1 MSFFTHF
8 FGVSWQ
14 QMQAKVRYRILILTL
29 LPILLTLVSLVFIT
43 IYWNISYTGKQL
55 FMMVKADLSVAENTL
70 LQVQVRQENQLERVV
85 TSWAFQN
92 DFRPLLSAEKF
103 SSEQSN
109 VTEATI
115 NHRASIDAFLLL
127 QKKQLQLDYLRLIS
141 VADAAEDPDLRQ
153 ILPKINGLLPYS
165 GLMVLPPERL
175 ARIDPELAPTAR
187 IPIVATLRSQ
197 STTQTVEERGL
208 LSRSL
213 LPVPD
218 LEGKVAWYLDGGIL
232 FNRDTWIVD
241 HIRDLVYDKGTLPER
256 SIGTVTIF
264 LDDVRIST
272 NVPLKFPAHEG
283 ETPERAL
290 GSLVSE
296 EVKEKVLVN
305 GEQWINRAF
314 VFNDW
319 FISAYA
325 PLEDVRGQRVG
336 MIYTGFSESPFI
348 HNYLLNIIE
357 LGTILMLVLLVSGLL
372 VYRGA
377 YSLLLPI
384 ERIHQVVQAVQ
395 SGRNIR
401 IGALD
406 LDRDNELSNLAEQ
419 FDSMLDLLQSRNAQ
433 IQAAAE
439 QLEVK
444 VAERTRSLHDKTLEL
459 QNNVALLNETRQQL
473 VTNEKLTALGE
484 LTAGIAHEINNP
496 TAVIL
501 GNMELLRY
509 ELGDNADVVKEEI
522 DLVIQQVGRITTIIR
537 SLLQYSRP
545 GEFNAPLEMHNMTFI
560 IEEML
565 VLVRHSIQKQ
575 AVVLITELNAT
586 CPVQVNKPQL
596 LQVLIN
602 LVVNAA
608 HAMDGKGRIWIRT
621 YDWLQQGVPI
631 GVKIEVE
638 DEGVGISPEQ
648 LGRIFDPFYTTRK
661 DGTGLGLS
669 LSYGI
674 IKRIGGTIEVSST
687 LGKGSLFTMGLY
699 REAKEERQNSPYEGL
714 YFAGNYN
721 EMSGE

>member
-55 FMMVKADLSVAENTL
+55 FMKVKADLAVAENTL
-70 LQVQVRQENQLERVV
+70 QQVQVRQEKQLEKVM
-85 TSWAFQN
+85 TSWTFQN
-92 DFRPLLSAEKF
+92 DFRPILNGEM
-103 SSEQSN
+103 
-109 VTEATI
+109 
-115 NHRASIDAFLLL
+115 NHRANIDAFLNE
-127 QKKQLQLDYLRLIS
+127 QKQLLNLDYLRLVS
-141 VADAAEDPDLRQ
+141 VSEAATDPDLRL
-153 ILPKINGLLPYS
+153 ILPKMGGLLPYS
-165 GLMVLPPERL
+165 GLMVLSPERL
-175 ARIDPELAPTAR
+175 ARIDPELVVTAS
-187 IPIVATLRSQ
+187 IPIVATLRAQ
-197 STTQTVEERGL
+197 NPDKGVEGRGL

-218 LEGKVAWYLDGGIL
+218 LAGKVAWYLDGGIL
-232 FNRDTWIVD
+232 FNRDTRIVD

-264 LDDVRIST
+264 LDNIRIST
-272 NVPLKFPAHEG
+272 NVPLHFFPQG
-283 ETPERAL
+283 NETQGRAL

-296 EVKEKVLVN
+296 EVREKVLN
-305 GEQWINRAF
+305 RGELWVDRAF

-325 PLEDVRGQRVG
+325 PLEDIRGQRVG

-377 YSLLLPI
+377 YSLLQPI
-384 ERIHQVVQAVQ
+384 ERIHHVVQAVQ

-401 IGALD
+401 IGALG
-406 LDRDNELSNLAEQ
+406 LDRENELSNLAEQ
-419 FDSMLDLLQSRNAQ
+419 FDRMLDLLQRRNAQ
-433 IQAAAE
+433 IQSAAE
-439 QLEVK
+439 QLEMK
-444 VAERTRSLHDKTLEL
+444 VEERTRSLQDKTLEL
-459 QNNVALLNETRQQL
+459 ERNVALLNETRQQL
-473 VTNEKLTALGE
+473 VINEKLTALGE

-501 GNMELLRY
+501 GNMELMRY
-509 ELGDNADVVKEEI
+509 ELGDNADLVKEEI
-522 DLVIQQVGRITTIIR
+522 DLVIQQVMRISTIIR

-545 GEFNAPLEMHNMTFI
+545 GEFNAPLEMQPITPI
-560 IEEML
+560 IEETM
-565 VLVRHSIQKQ
+565 VLVRHSIKKQ
-575 AVVLITELNAT
+575 EVILITELSAT
-586 CPVQVNKPQL
+586 CLVQVNRPQL

-608 HAMDGKGRIWIRT
+608 HAMDGKGRIWVRT
-621 YDWLQQGVPI
+621 YDWLQQDMPI

-638 DEGVGISPEQ
+638 DEGSGIAPEL

-687 LGKGSLFTMGLY
+687 LGKGTVFTIGLY
-699 REAKEERQNSPYEGL
+699 HEAKEEQENNPYDGL
-714 YFAGNYN
+714 HF
-721 EMSGE
+721 SGAEI

>member
-1 MSFFTHF
+1 MAFFPRL
-8 FGVSWQ
+8 FGVNWQ
-14 QMQAKVRYRILILTL
+14 QLQAKVRYRILVLTL

-55 FMMVKADLSVAENTL
+55 FMKVKADLTVARNTL
-70 LQVQVRQENQLERVV
+70 VAVQAKQEEQLKQVMVSWEFQNAFRQLESKSPMVADEI
-85 TSWAFQN
+85 SALLGQQKAALHL
-92 DFRPLLSAEKF
+92 DF
-103 SSEQSN
+103 
-109 VTEATI
+109 
-115 NHRASIDAFLLL
+115 
-127 QKKQLQLDYLRLIS
+127 LRLIS
-141 VADAAEDPDLRQ
+141 VAEAAADPDLRMM
-153 ILPKINGLLPYS
+153 LPKTNNAEAIS
-165 GLMVLPPERL
+165 GLMVLQPQRL
-175 ARIDPELAPTAR
+175 ARLGEQLEAAAV
-187 IPIVATLRSQ
+187 IPLVDTPRSQ
-197 STTQTVEERGL
+197 KPSKVVEKRGM

-213 LPVPD
+213 LPIVGGD
-218 LEGKVAWYLDGGIL
+218 GTVGWYLDGGIL
-232 FNRDTWIVD
+232 LNQDMRIVD

-264 LDDVRIST
+264 LDNTRIST
-272 NVPLKFPAHEG
+272 NVPLHFSPQNSEKQG
-283 ETPERAL
+283 RAL

-296 EVKEKVLVN
+296 EVRQKVLVN
-305 GEQWINRAF
+305 GQLWVDRAF
-314 VFNDW
+314 VYNDW

-325 PLEDVRGQRVG
+325 PLTDIRGKRIG

-384 ERIHQVVQAVQ
+384 ERIHHVVKAVQ
-395 SGRNIR
+395 SGRNLR
-401 IGALD
+401 IGSLG
-406 LDRDNELSNLAEQ
+406 LEQDNELSNLAEQ
-419 FDSMLDLLQSRNAQ
+419 FDRMLDLLQRRNNQ

-444 VAERTRSLHDKTLEL
+444 VEERTRSLQEKTEEL
-459 QNNVALLNETRQQL
+459 QRNVALLNETRQQL

-501 GNMELLRY
+501 GNMELLKY
-509 ELGDNADVVKEEI
+509 ELGDQAADVEEEI
-522 DLVIQQVGRITTIIR
+522 EIVIQQVGRISTIIR

-545 GEFNAPLEMHNMTFI
+545 GEFNAPLEMHQLTPI

-565 VLVRHSIQKQ
+565 ILVRHSVQQ
-575 AVVLITELNAT
+575 QEVVLIQELNASY
-586 CPVQVNKPQL
+586 PIEVNRPQL

-602 LVVNAA
+602 MVVNAA
-608 HAMDGKGRIWIRT
+608 HAMDGRGRIKIRT
-621 YDWLQQGVPI
+621 HDWLQRGEPI
-631 GVKIEVE
+631 GVKIEIE
-638 DEGVGISPEQ
+638 DEGKGIPEEQ

-674 IKRIGGTIEVSST
+674 IKRIGGTIEVSSI
-687 LGKGSLFTMGLY
+687 LGKGTIFTIGLY
-699 REAKEERQNSPYEGL
+699 HKAKDDQLNPPYGGL
-714 YFAGNYN
+714 HFSSNIN
-721 EMSGE
+721 NKNRS

>member
-55 FMMVKADLSVAENTL
+55 FMKVKADLAVAENTL
-70 LQVQVRQENQLERVV
+70 QQVQVRQEKQLEKVM
-85 TSWAFQN
+85 TSWTFQN
-92 DFRPLLSAEKF
+92 DFRPILNGEM
-103 SSEQSN
+103 
-109 VTEATI
+109 
-115 NHRASIDAFLLL
+115 NHRANIDAFLNE
-127 QKKQLQLDYLRLIS
+127 QKQLLNLDYLRLVS
-141 VADAAEDPDLRQ
+141 VSEAATDPDLRL
-153 ILPKINGLLPYS
+153 ILPKMGGLLPYS
-165 GLMVLPPERL
+165 GLMVLSPERL
-175 ARIDPELAPTAR
+175 ARIDPELAVTAS
-187 IPIVATLRSQ
+187 IPIVATLRAQ
-197 STTQTVEERGL
+197 NPDKGVEGRGL

-218 LEGKVAWYLDGGIL
+218 LAGKVAWYLDGGIL
-232 FNRDTWIVD
+232 FNRDTRIVD

-264 LDDVRIST
+264 LDNIRIST
-272 NVPLKFPAHEG
+272 NVPLHFFPQG
-283 ETPERAL
+283 NETQGRAL

-296 EVKEKVLVN
+296 EVREKVLN
-305 GEQWINRAF
+305 RGELWVDRAF

-325 PLEDVRGQRVG
+325 PLEDIRGQRVG

-384 ERIHQVVQAVQ
+384 ERIHHVVQAVQ

-401 IGALD
+401 IGALG
-406 LDRDNELSNLAEQ
+406 LDRENELSNLAEQ
-419 FDSMLDLLQSRNAQ
+419 FDRMLDLLQRRNAQ
-433 IQAAAE
+433 IQSAAE
-439 QLEVK
+439 QLEMK
-444 VAERTRSLHDKTLEL
+444 VEERTRSLQDKTLEL
-459 QNNVALLNETRQQL
+459 ERNVALLNETRQQL

-484 LTAGIAHEINNP
+484 LTAGIAREINNP

-501 GNMELLRY
+501 GNMELMRY
-509 ELGDNADVVKEEI
+509 ELGDNADLVKEEI
-522 DLVIQQVGRITTIIR
+522 DLVIQQVMRISTIIR

-545 GEFNAPLEMHNMTFI
+545 GEFNAPLEMQSITPI
-560 IEEML
+560 IEETM
-565 VLVRHSIQKQ
+565 VLVRHSIKKQ
-575 AVVLITELNAT
+575 EVILITELSAT
-586 CPVQVNKPQL
+586 CLVQVNRPQL

-608 HAMDGKGRIWIRT
+608 HAMDGKGRIWVRT
-621 YDWLQQGVPI
+621 YDWLQQDVPI

-638 DEGVGISPEQ
+638 DEGSGIAPEL

-687 LGKGSLFTMGLY
+687 LGKGTVFTIGLY
-699 REAKEERQNSPYEGL
+699 HEAKEEQENNPYDGL
-714 YFAGNYN
+714 HF
-721 EMSGE
+721 SGSEI

>member
-55 FMMVKADLSVAENTL
+55 FMKVKADLAVAENTL
-70 LQVQVRQENQLERVV
+70 QQVQVRQEKQLERVM
-85 TSWAFQN
+85 TSWTFQN
-92 DFRPLLSAEKF
+92 DFRPILSGELG
-103 SSEQSN
+103 
-109 VTEATI
+109 
-115 NHRASIDAFLLL
+115 HRASIDAFLNE
-127 QKKQLQLDYLRLIS
+127 QKKQLDLDFLRLVS
-141 VADAAEDPDLRQ
+141 VAEAASDPDLRQ
-153 ILPKINGLLPYS
+153 ILPKMGGLLPYS
-165 GLMVLPPERL
+165 GLMVLPPDRL
-175 ARIDPELAPTAR
+175 ARIDPDLAQRAA
-187 IPIVATLRSQ
+187 IPLLATLRAQ
-197 STTQTVEERGL
+197 SPNKQVEDRGL

-213 LPVPD
+213 LPIPD
-218 LEGKVAWYLDGGIL
+218 LEGKVAWYLDGGVL
-232 FNRDTWIVD
+232 FNRDTRIVD

-264 LDDVRIST
+264 LDNIRVST
-272 NVPLKFPAHEG
+272 NVPLHFFPQPNESQG
-283 ETPERAL
+283 RAL

-296 EVKEKVLVN
+296 EVREKVLN
-305 GEQWINRAF
+305 QGELWVDRAF

-325 PLEDVRGQRVG
+325 PLEDIRGQRVG

-357 LGTILMLVLLVSGLL
+357 LGTILMLVLLISGLL

-377 YSLLLPI
+377 YSLLQPI
-384 ERIHQVVQAVQ
+384 ERIHHVVQAVQ
-395 SGRNIR
+395 SGRNVR
-401 IGALD
+401 IGALG

-419 FDSMLDLLQSRNAQ
+419 FDRMLDLLQRRNAQ

-439 QLEVK
+439 QLEMK
-444 VAERTRSLHDKTLEL
+444 VEERTRSLQDKTLEL
-459 QNNVALLNETRQQL
+459 QRNVALLNETRQQL

-509 ELGDNADVVKEEI
+509 ELGDNAEVVKEEI
-522 DLVIQQVGRITTIIR
+522 DLVIQQVGRISTIIR

-545 GEFNAPLEMHNMTFI
+545 GEFNAPLEMHPITPI

-575 AVVLITELNAT
+575 EVVLITELNAS
-586 CPVQVNKPQL
+586 CPVQVNRPQL

-608 HAMDGKGRIWIRT
+608 HAMDGKGRIWVRT
-621 YDWLQQGVPI
+621 YDWVQQDMPI

-638 DEGVGISPEQ
+638 DEGSGIPPEQ

-674 IKRIGGTIEVSST
+674 IKRIGGTIEVSSV
-687 LGKGSLFTMGLY
+687 LGKGSIFTIGLY
-699 REAKEERQNSPYEGL
+699 HEAKEDQQNNPYDGL
-714 YFAGNYN
+714 HF
-721 EMSGE
+721 SGQCTEVSS

>member
-55 FMMVKADLSVAENTL
+55 FMKVKADLAVAENTL
-70 LQVQVRQENQLERVV
+70 QQVQVRQEKQLEKVM
-85 TSWAFQN
+85 TSWTFQN
-92 DFRPLLSAEKF
+92 DFRPILNGKM
-103 SSEQSN
+103 
-109 VTEATI
+109 
-115 NHRASIDAFLLL
+115 NHRANIDAFLNE
-127 QKKQLQLDYLRLIS
+127 QKQLLNLDYLRLVS
-141 VADAAEDPDLRQ
+141 VSEAATDPDLRL
-153 ILPKINGLLPYS
+153 ILPKMGGLLPYS
-165 GLMVLPPERL
+165 GLMVLSPERL
-175 ARIDPELAPTAR
+175 ARIDPELAVTAS
-187 IPIVATLRSQ
+187 IPIVATLRAQ
-197 STTQTVEERGL
+197 NPDKGVEGRGL

-218 LEGKVAWYLDGGIL
+218 LAGKVAWYLDGGIL
-232 FNRDTWIVD
+232 FNRDTRIVD

-264 LDDVRIST
+264 LDNIRIST
-272 NVPLKFPAHEG
+272 NVPLHFFPQG
-283 ETPERAL
+283 NETQGRAL

-296 EVKEKVLVN
+296 EVREKVLN
-305 GEQWINRAF
+305 RGELWVDRAF

-325 PLEDVRGQRVG
+325 PLEDIRGQRVG

-377 YSLLLPI
+377 YSLLQPI
-384 ERIHQVVQAVQ
+384 ERIHHVVQAVQ

-401 IGALD
+401 IGALG
-406 LDRDNELSNLAEQ
+406 LDRENELSNLAEQ
-419 FDSMLDLLQSRNAQ
+419 FDRMLDLLQRRNAQ
-433 IQAAAE
+433 IQSAAE
-439 QLEVK
+439 QLEMK
-444 VAERTRSLHDKTLEL
+444 VEERTRSLQDKTLEL
-459 QNNVALLNETRQQL
+459 ERNVALLNETRQQL

-501 GNMELLRY
+501 GNMELMRY
-509 ELGDNADVVKEEI
+509 ELGDNADLVKEEI
-522 DLVIQQVGRITTIIR
+522 DLVIQQVMRISTIIR

-545 GEFNAPLEMHNMTFI
+545 GEFNAPLEMQPITPI
-560 IEEML
+560 IEETM
-565 VLVRHSIQKQ
+565 VLVRHSIKKQ
-575 AVVLITELNAT
+575 EVILITELSAT
-586 CPVQVNKPQL
+586 CLVQVNRPQL

-608 HAMDGKGRIWIRT
+608 HAMDGKGRIWVRT
-621 YDWLQQGVPI
+621 YDWLQQDVPI

-638 DEGVGISPEQ
+638 DEGSGIAPEL

-687 LGKGSLFTMGLY
+687 LGKGTVFTIGLY
-699 REAKEERQNSPYEGL
+699 HEAKEEQENNPYDGL
-714 YFAGNYN
+714 HF
-721 EMSGE
+721 SGSEI

>member
-55 FMMVKADLSVAENTL
+55 FMKVKADLSVAENTL
-70 LQVQVRQENQLERVV
+70 QQVQVRQEKQLERVV
-85 TSWAFQN
+85 TSWTFQN
-92 DFRPLLSAEKF
+92 DFRPLFSGKELSGEV
-103 SSEQSN
+103 SY
-109 VTEATI
+109 
-115 NHRASIDAFLLL
+115 RASIDAFLLE
-127 QKKQLQLDYLRLIS
+127 QKKQLNLDYLRLVS
-141 VADAAEDPDLRQ
+141 VAEAAADPDLRQ
-153 ILPKINGLLPYS
+153 ILPKLDGLLPYS

-175 ARIDPELAPTAR
+175 ARIDPELAITAS
-187 IPIVATLRSQ
+187 IPIVATLRAQ
-197 STTQTVEERGL
+197 SPVKTVEERGL

-218 LEGKVAWYLDGGIL
+218 MEGKVAWYLDGGIL
-232 FNRDTWIVD
+232 FNRDTRIVD

-264 LDDVRIST
+264 LDNIRIST
-272 NVPLKFPAHEG
+272 NVPLHFYPTG
-283 ETPERAL
+283 NETLGRAL

-296 EVKEKVLVN
+296 EVKDKVLTQ
-305 GEQWINRAF
+305 GEQWVDRAF

-377 YSLLLPI
+377 YSLLQPI
-384 ERIHQVVQAVQ
+384 ERIHHVVQAVQ

-401 IGALD
+401 IGALG

-419 FDSMLDLLQSRNAQ
+419 FDSMLDLLQRRNAQ

-439 QLEVK
+439 QLEMK
-444 VAERTRSLHDKTLEL
+444 VEERTRSLQDKTLEL
-459 QNNVALLNETRQQL
+459 QRNVALLNETRQQL

-509 ELGDNADVVKEEI
+509 ELGDNAEVVKEEI
-522 DLVIQQVGRITTIIR
+522 DLVIQQVGRISTIIR

-545 GEFNAPLEMHNMTFI
+545 GEFNAPLEMHPMTPI

-575 AVVLITELNAT
+575 EVVLITELNAS
-586 CPVQVNKPQL
+586 CPVQVNRPQL

-608 HAMDGKGRIWIRT
+608 HAMDGKGRIWVRT
-621 YDWLQQGVPI
+621 YDWVQQDMPV

-638 DEGVGISPEQ
+638 DEGSGIAPEQ

-687 LGKGSLFTMGLY
+687 LGKGSLFTIGLY
-699 REAKEERQNSPYEGL
+699 HEAKEDQQNNPYDGL
-714 YFAGNYN
+714 HFAGNYSD
-721 EMSGE
+721 MSAD

>member
-55 FMMVKADLSVAENTL
+55 FMKVKADLSVAENTL
-70 LQVQVRQENQLERVV
+70 QQVQVRQEKQLERVV
-85 TSWAFQN
+85 TSWTFQS
-92 DFRPLLSAEKF
+92 DFRPLF
-103 SSEQSN
+103 SGKELTGE
-109 VTEATI
+109 VI
-115 NHRASIDAFLLL
+115 HRASLDAFLLE
-127 QKKQLQLDYLRLIS
+127 QKKQLNLDYLRLVT
-141 VADAAEDPDLRQ
+141 VAEAAADPDLRQ

-175 ARIDPELAPTAR
+175 SRIDPELAVTAS
-187 IPIVATLRSQ
+187 IPIVATLRAQ
-197 STTQTVEERGL
+197 SPTKTVEERGL

-218 LEGKVAWYLDGGIL
+218 MQGKVAWYLDGGIL
-232 FNRDTWIVD
+232 FNRDIRIVD

-264 LDDVRIST
+264 LDNIRIST
-272 NVPLKFPAHEG
+272 NVPLHFYPTG
-283 ETPERAL
+283 NETQGRAL

-296 EVKEKVLVN
+296 EVKEKVLTQ
-305 GEQWINRAF
+305 GEQWVDRAF

-325 PLEDVRGQRVG
+325 PLEDIRGQRVG

-377 YSLLLPI
+377 YSLLQPI
-384 ERIHQVVQAVQ
+384 ERIHHVVQAVK

-401 IGALD
+401 IGALG

-419 FDSMLDLLQSRNAQ
+419 FDSMLDLLQRRNAQ

-439 QLEVK
+439 QLEMK
-444 VAERTRSLHDKTLEL
+444 VEERTRSLQDKTLEL
-459 QNNVALLNETRQQL
+459 QRNVALLNETRQQL

-509 ELGDNADVVKEEI
+509 ELGDNAEVVKEEI
-522 DLVIQQVGRITTIIR
+522 DLVIQQVGRISTIIR

-545 GEFNAPLEMHNMTFI
+545 GEFNAPLEMHPITPI

-575 AVVLITELNAT
+575 EVVLITELNAS
-586 CPVQVNKPQL
+586 CPVQVNRPQL

-608 HAMDGKGRIWIRT
+608 HAMDGKGRIWVRT
-621 YDWLQQGVPI
+621 YDWVQQDMPI

-638 DEGVGISPEQ
+638 DEGSGIAPEQ

-687 LGKGSLFTMGLY
+687 LGKGTLFTIGLY
-699 REAKEERQNSPYEGL
+699 HEAKEDQQNNPYEGL
-714 YFAGNYN
+714 HIAGNYSD
-721 EMSGE
+721 MSAD

>member
-55 FMMVKADLSVAENTL
+55 FMKVKADLSVAENTL
-70 LQVQVRQENQLERVV
+70 QQVQVRQEKQLERVV
-85 TSWAFQN
+85 TSWTFQN
-92 DFRPLLSAEKF
+92 DFRPLF
-103 SSEQSN
+103 SGKELTGE
-109 VTEATI
+109 VI
-115 NHRASIDAFLLL
+115 HRASLDAFLLE
-127 QKKQLQLDYLRLIS
+127 QKKQLNLDYLRLVT
-141 VADAAEDPDLRQ
+141 VAEAAADPDLRQ

-175 ARIDPELAPTAR
+175 SRIDPELAVTAS
-187 IPIVATLRSQ
+187 IPIVATLRAQ
-197 STTQTVEERGL
+197 SPTKTVEERGL

-218 LEGKVAWYLDGGIL
+218 MQGKVAWYLDGGIL
-232 FNRDTWIVD
+232 FNRDIRIVD
-241 HIRDLVYDKGTLPER
+241 HIRDLVYDKGTLLER

-264 LDDVRIST
+264 LDNIRIST
-272 NVPLKFPAHEG
+272 NVPLHFYPTG
-283 ETPERAL
+283 NETQGRAL
-290 GSLVSE
+290 GGLVSE
-296 EVKEKVLVN
+296 EVKEKVLTQ
-305 GEQWINRAF
+305 GEQWVDRAF

-325 PLEDVRGQRVG
+325 PLEDIRGQRVG

-377 YSLLLPI
+377 YSLLQPI
-384 ERIHQVVQAVQ
+384 ERIHHVVQAVQ
-395 SGRNIR
+395 SGCNIR
-401 IGALD
+401 IGALG

-419 FDSMLDLLQSRNAQ
+419 FDSMLDLLQRRNAQ

-439 QLEVK
+439 QLEMK
-444 VAERTRSLHDKTLEL
+444 VEERTRSLQDKTLEL
-459 QNNVALLNETRQQL
+459 QRNVALLNETRQQL

-509 ELGDNADVVKEEI
+509 ELGDNAEVVKEEI
-522 DLVIQQVGRITTIIR
+522 DLVIQQVGRISTIIR

-545 GEFNAPLEMHNMTFI
+545 GEFNAPLEMHPITPI

-575 AVVLITELNAT
+575 EVVLITELNAS
-586 CPVQVNKPQL
+586 CPVQVNRPQL

-608 HAMDGKGRIWIRT
+608 HAMDDKGRIWVRT
-621 YDWLQQGVPI
+621 YDWVQQDMPI

-638 DEGVGISPEQ
+638 DEGSGIAPEQ

-687 LGKGSLFTMGLY
+687 LGKGTLFTIGLY
-699 REAKEERQNSPYEGL
+699 HEAKEDQQNNPYEGL
-714 YFAGNYN
+714 HIAGNYSD
-721 EMSGE
+721 MSAD

>member
-1 MSFFTHF
+1 MSFFPRIL
-8 FGVSWQ
+8 GVNWQ
-14 QMQAKVRYRILILTL
+14 QMRAKVRYRILILTL

-55 FMMVKADLSVAENTL
+55 FMKVKADLTVASNTLIAVQDKQESRLELVKTSWEFQNAFQHINAAPKATRSKINELLALKKEQLNLDFLRLVSVAE
-70 LQVQVRQENQLERVV
+70 
-85 TSWAFQN
+85 A
-92 DFRPLLSAEKF
+92 
-103 SSEQSN
+103 
-109 VTEATI
+109 
-115 NHRASIDAFLLL
+115 ASDPN
-127 QKKQLQLDYLRLIS
+127 LRMM
-141 VADAAEDPDLRQ
+141 
-153 ILPKINGLLPYS
+153 LPKIHENEAVS
-165 GLMVLPPERL
+165 GLMVLEPQRL
-175 ARIDPELAPTAR
+175 AALEPKLEQEAVIKLVDTP
-187 IPIVATLRSQ
+187 RSQ
-197 STTQTVEERGL
+197 KPSKEIEKRGM

-213 LPVPD
+213 LPIYSD
-218 LEGKVAWYLDGGIL
+218 TGNLSWYLDGGIL
-232 FNRDTWIVD
+232 LNRDIRLVD

-264 LDDVRIST
+264 LDNTRIST
-272 NVPLKFPAHEG
+272 NVPLHFFPQGSEKQG
-283 ETPERAL
+283 RAL

-296 EVKEKVLVN
+296 EVRQKVLIQGLMWVD
-305 GEQWINRAF
+305 RAF
-314 VFNDW
+314 VYNDW

-325 PLEDVRGQRVG
+325 PLKDIRGERIG

-377 YSLLLPI
+377 YSLLQPI
-384 ERIHQVVQAVQ
+384 ERIHHVVKAVQ
-395 SGRNIR
+395 SGRNLR
-401 IGALD
+401 IGSLG
-406 LDRDNELSNLAEQ
+406 LEEDNELSNLAEQ
-419 FDSMLDLLQSRNAQ
+419 FDRMLDLLQRRNTQ

-439 QLEVK
+439 LLEVK
-444 VAERTRSLHDKTLEL
+444 VEERTRSLQEKTEEL
-459 QNNVALLNETRQQL
+459 QRNVALLNETRQQL

-501 GNMELLRY
+501 GNMELLKF
-509 ELGDNADVVKEEI
+509 ELGDKAADVEEEI
-522 DLVIQQVGRITTIIR
+522 DIVIQQVGRISTIIR

-545 GEFNAPLEMHNMTFI
+545 GEFNAPLEMHQLTPI

-565 VLVRHSIQKQ
+565 ILVRHSIQKQ
-575 AVVLITELNAT
+575 EVILHQDLNASY
-586 CPVQVNKPQL
+586 PIEVNRPQL

-608 HAMDGKGRIWIRT
+608 HAMDGQGRIWIRT
-621 YDWLQQGVPI
+621 YDWVQSDELI
-631 GVKIEVE
+631 GVKIEIE
-638 DEGVGISPEQ
+638 DEGKGIPEEQ

-687 LGKGSLFTMGLY
+687 LGKGTLFTIGLY
-699 REAKEERQNSPYEGL
+699 HKAKDDQFNPPYEGL
-714 YFAGNYN
+714 HFSSAIDKKFSNLN
-721 EMSGE
+721 SE

>member
-55 FMMVKADLSVAENTL
+55 FMKVKADLAVAENTL
-70 LQVQVRQENQLERVV
+70 QQVQVRQEKQLEKVM
-85 TSWAFQN
+85 TSWTFQN
-92 DFRPLLSAEKF
+92 DFRPILNGEM
-103 SSEQSN
+103 
-109 VTEATI
+109 
-115 NHRASIDAFLLL
+115 NHRANIDAFLNE
-127 QKKQLQLDYLRLIS
+127 QKQLLNLDYLRLVS
-141 VADAAEDPDLRQ
+141 VSEAATDPDLRL
-153 ILPKINGLLPYS
+153 ILPKMGGLLPYS
-165 GLMVLPPERL
+165 GLMVLSPERL
-175 ARIDPELAPTAR
+175 ARIDPELAVTAS
-187 IPIVATLRSQ
+187 IPIVATLRAQ
-197 STTQTVEERGL
+197 NPDKGVEGRGL

-218 LEGKVAWYLDGGIL
+218 LAGKVAWYLDGGIL
-232 FNRDTWIVD
+232 FNRDTRIVD

-264 LDDVRIST
+264 LDNIRIST
-272 NVPLKFPAHEG
+272 NVPLHFFPQG
-283 ETPERAL
+283 NETQGRAL

-296 EVKEKVLVN
+296 EVREKVLN
-305 GEQWINRAF
+305 RGELWVDRAF

-325 PLEDVRGQRVG
+325 PLEDIRGQRVG

-384 ERIHQVVQAVQ
+384 ERIHHVVQAVQ

-401 IGALD
+401 IGALG
-406 LDRDNELSNLAEQ
+406 LDRENELSNLAEQ
-419 FDSMLDLLQSRNAQ
+419 FDRMLDLLQRRNAQ
-433 IQAAAE
+433 IQSAAE
-439 QLEVK
+439 QLEMK
-444 VAERTRSLHDKTLEL
+444 VEERTRSLQDKTLEL
-459 QNNVALLNETRQQL
+459 ERNVALLNETRQQL

-501 GNMELLRY
+501 GNMELMRY
-509 ELGDNADVVKEEI
+509 ELGDNADLVKEEI
-522 DLVIQQVGRITTIIR
+522 DLVIQQVMRISTIIR

-545 GEFNAPLEMHNMTFI
+545 GEFNAPLEMQSITPI
-560 IEEML
+560 IEETM
-565 VLVRHSIQKQ
+565 VLVRHSIKKQ
-575 AVVLITELNAT
+575 EVILITELSAT
-586 CPVQVNKPQL
+586 CLVQVNRPQL

-608 HAMDGKGRIWIRT
+608 HAMDGKGRIWVRT
-621 YDWLQQGVPI
+621 YDWLQQDVPI

-638 DEGVGISPEQ
+638 DEGSGIAPEL

-687 LGKGSLFTMGLY
+687 LGKGTVFTIGLY
-699 REAKEERQNSPYEGL
+699 HEAKEEQENNPYDGL
-714 YFAGNYN
+714 HF
-721 EMSGE
+721 SGAEI

>member
-55 FMMVKADLSVAENTL
+55 FMKVKADLSVAENTL
-70 LQVQVRQENQLERVV
+70 QQVQVRQEKQLERVV
-85 TSWAFQN
+85 TSWTFQN
-92 DFRPLLSAEKF
+92 DFRPLF
-103 SSEQSN
+103 SGKELTGE
-109 VTEATI
+109 VI
-115 NHRASIDAFLLL
+115 HRASLDAFLLE
-127 QKKQLQLDYLRLIS
+127 QKKQLNLDYLRL
-141 VADAAEDPDLRQ
+141 VTLAEAAADPDLRQ

-175 ARIDPELAPTAR
+175 SRIDPELAVTAS
-187 IPIVATLRSQ
+187 IPIVATLRAQ
-197 STTQTVEERGL
+197 SPTKTVEERGL

-218 LEGKVAWYLDGGIL
+218 MQGKVAWYLDGGIL
-232 FNRDTWIVD
+232 FNRDIRIVD

-264 LDDVRIST
+264 LDNIRIST
-272 NVPLKFPAHEG
+272 NVPLHFYPTG
-283 ETPERAL
+283 NETQGRAL

-296 EVKEKVLVN
+296 EVKEKVLTQ
-305 GEQWINRAF
+305 GEQWVDRAF

-325 PLEDVRGQRVG
+325 PLEDIRGQRVG

-377 YSLLLPI
+377 YSLLQPI
-384 ERIHQVVQAVQ
+384 ERIHHVVQAVQ

-401 IGALD
+401 IGALG

-419 FDSMLDLLQSRNAQ
+419 FDSMLDLLQRRNAQ

-439 QLEVK
+439 QLEMK
-444 VAERTRSLHDKTLEL
+444 VEERTRSLQDKTLEL
-459 QNNVALLNETRQQL
+459 QRNVALLNETRQQL

-509 ELGDNADVVKEEI
+509 ELGDNAEVVKEEI
-522 DLVIQQVGRITTIIR
+522 DLVIQQVGRISTIIR

-545 GEFNAPLEMHNMTFI
+545 GEFNAPLEMHPITPI

-575 AVVLITELNAT
+575 EVVLITELNAS
-586 CPVQVNKPQL
+586 CPVQVNRPQL

-608 HAMDGKGRIWIRT
+608 HAMDGKGRIWVRT
-621 YDWLQQGVPI
+621 YDWVQQDMPI

-638 DEGVGISPEQ
+638 DEGSGIAPEQ

-687 LGKGSLFTMGLY
+687 LGKGTLFTIGLY
-699 REAKEERQNSPYEGL
+699 HEAKEDQQNNPYEGL
-714 YFAGNYN
+714 HIAGNYSD
-721 EMSGE
+721 MSTD

>member
-55 FMMVKADLSVAENTL
+55 FMKVKADLAVAENTL
-70 LQVQVRQENQLERVV
+70 QQVQVRQEKQLEKVM
-85 TSWAFQN
+85 TSWTFQN
-92 DFRPLLSAEKF
+92 DFRPILNGEM
-103 SSEQSN
+103 
-109 VTEATI
+109 
-115 NHRASIDAFLLL
+115 NHRANIDAFLNE
-127 QKKQLQLDYLRLIS
+127 QKQLLNLDYLRLVS
-141 VADAAEDPDLRQ
+141 VSEAATDPDLRL
-153 ILPKINGLLPYS
+153 ILPKMGGLLPYS
-165 GLMVLPPERL
+165 GLMVLSPERL
-175 ARIDPELAPTAR
+175 ARIDPELAVTAS
-187 IPIVATLRSQ
+187 IPIVATLRAQ
-197 STTQTVEERGL
+197 NPDKGVEGRGL

-218 LEGKVAWYLDGGIL
+218 LAGKVAWYLDGGIL
-232 FNRDTWIVD
+232 FNRDTRIVD

-264 LDDVRIST
+264 LDNIRIST
-272 NVPLKFPAHEG
+272 NVPLHFFPQG
-283 ETPERAL
+283 NETQGRAL

-296 EVKEKVLVN
+296 EVREKVLN
-305 GEQWINRAF
+305 RGELWVDRAF

-325 PLEDVRGQRVG
+325 PLEDIRGQRVG

-384 ERIHQVVQAVQ
+384 ERIHHVVQAVQ

-401 IGALD
+401 IGALG
-406 LDRDNELSNLAEQ
+406 LDRENELSNLAEQ
-419 FDSMLDLLQSRNAQ
+419 FDRMLDLLQRRNAQ
-433 IQAAAE
+433 IQSAAE
-439 QLEVK
+439 QLEMK
-444 VAERTRSLHDKTLEL
+444 VEERTRSLQDKTLEL
-459 QNNVALLNETRQQL
+459 ERNVALLNETRQQL

-501 GNMELLRY
+501 GNMELMRY
-509 ELGDNADVVKEEI
+509 ELGDNADLVKEEI
-522 DLVIQQVGRITTIIR
+522 DLVIQQVMRISTIIR

-545 GEFNAPLEMHNMTFI
+545 GEFNAPLEMQSITPI
-560 IEEML
+560 IEETM
-565 VLVRHSIQKQ
+565 VLVRHSIKKQ
-575 AVVLITELNAT
+575 EVILITELSAT
-586 CPVQVNKPQL
+586 CLVQVNRPQL

-602 LVVNAA
+602 LVINAA
-608 HAMDGKGRIWIRT
+608 HAMDGKGRIWVRT
-621 YDWLQQGVPI
+621 YDWLQQDMPI

-638 DEGVGISPEQ
+638 DEGSGIAPEL

-687 LGKGSLFTMGLY
+687 LGKGTVFTIGLY
-699 REAKEERQNSPYEGL
+699 HEAKEEQENNPYDGL
-714 YFAGNYN
+714 HF
-721 EMSGE
+721 SGAEI

>member
-1 MSFFTHF
+1 MSFFSNM

-55 FMMVKADLSVAENTL
+55 FMKVKADLTVANSTL
-70 LQVQVRQENQLERVV
+70 VTVQTNQENQLELVME
-85 TSWAFQN
+85 SWQFQN
-92 DFRPLLSAEKF
+92 DFRQIGTGSQFPRDNLQLVLEQAKKDLNLDFLRLLSV
-103 SSEQSN
+103 SE
-109 VTEATI
+109 
-115 NHRASIDAFLLL
+115 
-127 QKKQLQLDYLRLIS
+127 
-141 VADAAEDPDLRQ
+141 AAADPDLRQ
-153 ILPKINGLLPYS
+153 MLPHIEGLAPFS
-165 GLMVLPPERL
+165 GLMVLEPSRL
-175 ARIDPELAPTAR
+175 ARIDPVLADRAK
-187 IPIVATLRSQ
+187 VSVMKTLRAQEPSKH
-197 STTQTVEERGL
+197 EEKRGL

-213 LPVPD
+213 LPVAD
-218 LEGKVAWYLDGGIL
+218 MNGNVAWYLDGGIML
-232 FNRDTWIVD
+232 NRDTRIVD

-264 LDDVRIST
+264 LDNIRIST
-272 NVPLKFPAHEG
+272 NVPLHFFPQG
-283 ETPERAL
+283 DDKQGRAL
-290 GSLVSE
+290 GSLVSS
-296 EVKEKVLVN
+296 EVREKVLNQGLLWVD
-305 GEQWINRAF
+305 RAF

-325 PLEDVRGQRVG
+325 PLEDINGKRIG

-357 LGTILMLVLLVSGLL
+357 LGTILMLVLLVSGWL

-377 YSLLLPI
+377 YSLLQPI
-384 ERIHQVVQAVQ
+384 ERIHHVVKAVQ
-395 SGRNIR
+395 SGRNLR
-401 IGALD
+401 IGSLGLD
-406 LDRDNELSNLAEQ
+406 SDNELSNLAEQ
-419 FDSMLDLLQSRNAQ
+419 FDNMLDLLQRRNTQ

-444 VAERTRSLHDKTLEL
+444 VEERTRSLQEKTEEL
-459 QNNVALLNETRQQL
+459 QANVALLNETRQQL
-473 VTNEKLTALGE
+473 VINEKLTALGE

-501 GNMELLRY
+501 GNMELLKY
-509 ELGDNADVVKEEI
+509 ELGDRAEDVEEEI
-522 DLVIQQVGRITTIIR
+522 ELVIQQVGRISTIIR

-545 GEFNAPLEMHNMTFI
+545 GEFNAPLEMHQITPI

-575 AVVLITELNAT
+575 QVVLNQELNASY
-586 CPVQVNKPQL
+586 PIQVNRPQL

-608 HAMDGKGRIWIRT
+608 HAMDGKGQIWIRT
-621 YDWLQQGVPI
+621 YDWVQHGEPV

-638 DEGVGISPEQ
+638 DEGKGIPEEE
-648 LGRIFDPFYTTRK
+648 LNRIFDPFYTTRK

-674 IKRIGGTIEVSST
+674 IKRIGGTIEVNST
-687 LGKGSLFTMGLY
+687 VGKGSIFTIGLY
-699 REAKEERQNSPYEGL
+699 HQAIEDQNNTPYDGL
-714 YFAGNYN
+714 QFSGKPT
-721 EMSGE
+721 EMSAD

>member
-1 MSFFTHF
+1 QS
-8 FGVSWQ
+8 
-14 QMQAKVRYRILILTL
+14 
-29 LPILLTLVSLVFIT
+29 PD
-43 IYWNISYTGKQL
+43 
-55 FMMVKADLSVAENTL
+55 KAL
-70 LQVQVRQENQLERVV
+70 
-85 TSWAFQN
+85 
-92 DFRPLLSAEKF
+92 
-103 SSEQSN
+103 
-109 VTEATI
+109 
-115 NHRASIDAFLLL
+115 
-127 QKKQLQLDYLRLIS
+127 
-141 VADAAEDPDLRQ
+141 
-153 ILPKINGLLPYS
+153 
-165 GLMVLPPERL
+165 
-175 ARIDPELAPTAR
+175 
-187 IPIVATLRSQ
+187 
-197 STTQTVEERGL
+197 EERGL

-213 LPVPD
+213 LPVAD
-218 LEGKVAWYLDGGIL
+218 IEGKVAWYLDGGIL
-232 FNRDTWIVD
+232 FNRDTRIVD

-264 LDDVRIST
+264 LDNIRIST
-272 NVPLKFPAHEG
+272 NVPLHFFPKGDESQG
-283 ETPERAL
+283 RAL

-296 EVKEKVLVN
+296 EVREKVLQQ
-305 GEQWINRAF
+305 GEQWVDRAF
-314 VFNDW
+314 VYNDW

-325 PLEDVRGQRVG
+325 PLKDIRGQRVG

-377 YSLLLPI
+377 YSLLQPI
-384 ERIHQVVQAVQ
+384 ERIHHVVQAVQ

-401 IGALD
+401 IGALG

-419 FDSMLDLLQSRNAQ
+419 FDRMLDLLQRRNAQ

-439 QLEVK
+439 QLEMK
-444 VAERTRSLHDKTLEL
+444 VEERTRSLQDKTLEL
-459 QNNVALLNETRQQL
+459 QRNVALLNETRQQL

-509 ELGDNADVVKEEI
+509 ELGDKAEVVKEEI
-522 DLVIQQVGRITTIIR
+522 DLVIQQVGRISTIIR

-545 GEFNAPLEMHNMTFI
+545 GEFNAPLEMHSITPI

-575 AVVLITELNAT
+575 EVVLITELNAT
-586 CPVQVNKPQL
+586 CPVQVNRPQL

-608 HAMDGKGRIWIRT
+608 HAMAGKGRIWIRT
-621 YDWLQQGVPI
+621 YDWLQQGTPI

-638 DEGVGISPEQ
+638 DEGSGIAPEQ

-687 LGKGSLFTMGLY
+687 QGKGSIFTIGLY
-699 REAKEERQNSPYEGL
+699 HEAKEDQQNNPYEGL
-714 YFAGNYN
+714 HFAGNN
-721 EMSGE
+721 AEHSSEQGAKPLK

>member
-1 MSFFTHF
+1 MSFFPRI
-8 FGVSWQ
+8 FGINWQ
-14 QMQAKVRYRILILTL
+14 QMRAKVRYRILILTL

-55 FMMVKADLSVAENTL
+55 FMKVKADLTVASNTL
-70 LQVQVRQENQLERVV
+70 IAVQDKQESRLELVK
-85 TSWAFQN
+85 TSWEFQN
-92 DFRPLLSAEKF
+92 EF
-103 SSEQSN
+103 Q
-109 VTEATI
+109 
-115 NHRASIDAFLLL
+115 SIDTNPKVTLSKISELLAL
-127 QKKQLQLDYLRLIS
+127 KKQQLNLDFLRLVS
-141 VADAAEDPDLRQ
+141 VPEAANDPDLRMM
-153 ILPKINGLLPYS
+153 LPKIHDNEAVS
-165 GLMVLPPERL
+165 GLMVLEPQRL
-175 ARIDPELAPTAR
+175 ARLDPRLEQEAVIQLVDTP
-187 IPIVATLRSQ
+187 RSQ
-197 STTQTVEERGL
+197 KPSKEVEKRGM

-213 LPVPD
+213 LPIYSNTGN
-218 LEGKVAWYLDGGIL
+218 LSWYLDGGIL
-232 FNRDTWIVD
+232 LNRDIRIVD

-264 LDDVRIST
+264 LDNTRIST
-272 NVPLKFPAHEG
+272 NVPLHFFPLDIEKQG
-283 ETPERAL
+283 RAL

-296 EVKEKVLVN
+296 EVRQKVLIQGLMWVD
-305 GEQWINRAF
+305 RAF
-314 VFNDW
+314 VYNDW

-325 PLEDVRGQRVG
+325 PLKDIRGERIG

-357 LGTILMLVLLVSGLL
+357 LGAILMLVLLVSGLL

-377 YSLLLPI
+377 YSLLQPI
-384 ERIHQVVQAVQ
+384 ERIHHVVKGVQ
-395 SGRNIR
+395 SGRNLR
-401 IGALD
+401 IGSLG
-406 LDRDNELSNLAEQ
+406 LEEDNELSNLAEQ
-419 FDSMLDLLQSRNAQ
+419 FDRMLDLLQRRNSQ

-444 VAERTRSLHDKTLEL
+444 VEERTRSLQEKTEEL
-459 QNNVALLNETRQQL
+459 QRNVVLLNETRQQL

-501 GNMELLRY
+501 GNMELLKF
-509 ELGDNADVVKEEI
+509 ELGDKAEDVEEEI
-522 DLVIQQVGRITTIIR
+522 DIVIQQVGRISTIIR

-545 GEFNAPLEMHNMTFI
+545 GEFNAPLEMHQITPI

-565 VLVRHSIQKQ
+565 ILVRHSIQKQ
-575 AVVLITELNAT
+575 EVILNQDLNASY
-586 CPVQVNKPQL
+586 PIEVNRPQL

-608 HAMDGKGRIWIRT
+608 HAMDDQGRIWIRT
-621 YDWLQQGVPI
+621 YDWIQSGEPI
-631 GVKIEVE
+631 GVKIEIE
-638 DEGVGISPEQ
+638 DEGKGIPEEQ

-687 LGKGSLFTMGLY
+687 VGKGTLFTIGLY
-699 REAKEERQNSPYEGL
+699 HKAKDDQFNPPYEGL
-714 YFAGNYN
+714 HFSSAIDKKV
-721 EMSGE
+721 SKS

>member
-1 MSFFTHF
+1 MSFFPRV
-8 FGVSWQ
+8 FGVNWK

-55 FMMVKADLSVAENTL
+55 FMKVKADLTVASNTL
-70 LQVQVRQENQLERVV
+70 VSVQKSQEKQLELVMN
-85 TSWAFQN
+85 SWKFQN
-92 DFRPLLSAEKF
+92 EFRQFDTRQDDSRQRIDVFLEAQKRKLDLDFLSLV
-103 SSEQSN
+103 SVSE
-109 VTEATI
+109 
-115 NHRASIDAFLLL
+115 
-127 QKKQLQLDYLRLIS
+127 
-141 VADAAEDPDLRQ
+141 AAADPDLRLM
-153 ILPKINGLLPYS
+153 LPKVKGSDAYS
-165 GLMVLPPERL
+165 GMMVLGPNRL
-175 ARIDPELAPTAR
+175 ARIDPDL
-187 IPIVATLRSQ
+187 VAAANIILVETPRSQ
-197 STTQTVEERGL
+197 KLTKTVEDRGL

-213 LPVPD
+213 LPIPD
-218 LEGKVAWYLDGGIL
+218 ASGNIAWYLDGGIL
-232 FNRDTWIVD
+232 FNRDTRIVD

-264 LDDVRIST
+264 LDNIRIST
-272 NVPLKFPAHEG
+272 NVPLHFFPKDG
-283 ETPERAL
+283 ETEGRAL

-296 EVKEKVLVN
+296 EVKQQVLSQGLLWVD
-305 GEQWINRAF
+305 RAF

-319 FISAYA
+319 FISAYS
-325 PLEDVRGQRVG
+325 PLVDIQGNRIG

-377 YSLLLPI
+377 YSLLQPI
-384 ERIHQVVQAVQ
+384 ERIHHVVKAVQ
-395 SGRNIR
+395 SGRNLR
-401 IGALD
+401 IGSLG
-406 LDRDNELSNLAEQ
+406 LERDNELSNLAEQ
-419 FDSMLDLLQSRNAQ
+419 FDRMLDLLQRRNSQ
-433 IQAAAE
+433 IQAASE
-439 QLEVK
+439 LLEDK
-444 VAERTRSLHDKTLEL
+444 VEERTRSLQEKTEEL

-501 GNMELLRY
+501 GNMELLKS
-509 ELGDNADVVKEEI
+509 ELGDNADIVEEEI
-522 DLVIQQVGRITTIIR
+522 DLVIQQVGRISTIIH

-545 GEFNAPLEMHNMTFI
+545 GEFNAPLEMHQLTPI

-565 VLVRHSIQKQ
+565 VLVRHSIQEQ
-575 AVVLITELNAT
+575 EVILNQELNASY
-586 CPVQVNKPQL
+586 PIEVNRPQL

-608 HAMDGKGRIWIRT
+608 HAMDEQGRIWIRT
-621 YDWLQQGVPI
+621 YDWVYMDEPI
-631 GVKIEVE
+631 GVKIEIE
-638 DEGVGISPEQ
+638 DEGKGIPQEQ
-648 LGRIFDPFYTTRK
+648 LSRIFDPFYTTRK

-687 LGKGSLFTMGLY
+687 VGKGTLFTIGLY
-699 REAKEERQNSPYEGL
+699 HKAKEERTDTPYEGL
-714 YFAGNYN
+714 HFNGT
-721 EMSGE
+721 